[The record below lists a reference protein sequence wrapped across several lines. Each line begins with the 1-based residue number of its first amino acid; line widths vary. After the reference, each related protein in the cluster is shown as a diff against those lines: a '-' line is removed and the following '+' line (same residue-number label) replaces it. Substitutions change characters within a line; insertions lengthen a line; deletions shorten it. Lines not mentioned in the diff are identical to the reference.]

1 MLKDLWDIYKTSN
14 LRTNILFCLILGIN
28 VGLLLLA
35 CGDLSI
41 HHKEAV
47 GVFYSQDL
55 LFVVVRF
62 FLDTFGWNDYALR
75 LPFVL
80 VHIGNM
86 FLLYRISRLY
96 LKKPRDSL
104 IVVLVYALL
113 PGVMFGALLVLKSGF
128 IIFITLLCCYY
139 QMRFNKMPYP
149 IMFIA
154 VFVDGSF
161 AILFFALF
169 FYALK
174 NKNTLGMFVSLVFFA
189 LNMYLFGLDVSG
201 SPRNYFLQNLGKMAF
216 YFSPLLLVYYFY
228 TIINALKK
236 QNNILVDIGA
246 TSLFFVILL
255 SFRQD
260 VDLESLFPMSVVAL
274 PVAIRHFFSDMRVRL
289 PDFRVAYVR
298 RFVVIFALL
307 LAQSFVLYGNKL
319 LYLFGM
325 ENHFA
330 SSYYISKDLANILK
344 SRGIESIN
352 VGNRKLELALRFYGI
367 KDSQS
372 PYLIPITNL
381 NESYVDEIDIVYLGK
396 KVASFVIVPSVY
408 DKPLS
413 TTQAH
418 KNKQIQKLQDSTTSS
433 VQPNLQ

>member
-14 LRTNILFCLILGIN
+14 LRTNVLFCLILGIN

-41 HHKEAV
+41 HHKEAA

-62 FLDTFGWNDYALR
+62 FLNTFGWNDYVLR

-80 VHIGNM
+80 LHMGNM

-104 IVVLVYALL
+104 TVVLVYALL
-113 PGVMFGALLVLKSGF
+113 PGVIFSALFVLKSGF
-128 IIFITLLCCYY
+128 IIFVTLLCCYY
-139 QMRFNKMPYP
+139 QVRFKKMPYP
-149 IMFIA
+149 IMLIA
-154 VFVDGSF
+154 VFLDGSF
-161 AILFFALF
+161 AVLFFALF

-174 NKNTLGMFVSLVFFA
+174 NKNTLGMFASLVFFA

-201 SPRNYFLQNLGKMAF
+201 SPRNYFLQNLSKMAF

-228 TIINALKK
+228 TIVNALKK

-289 PDFRVAYVR
+289 PNFRAAYVR
-298 RFVVIFALL
+298 RFVVIFVLL
-307 LAQSFVLYGNKL
+307 LTQSFVLYGNKL

-325 ENHFA
+325 QNHFA
-330 SSYYISKDLANILK
+330 SSYYISKDLADILK
-344 SRGIESIN
+344 SLGVESIN

-367 KDSQS
+367 KSGES
-372 PYLIPITNL
+372 PYLLPIANL
-381 NESYVDEIDIVYLGK
+381 NESYIDEIDIVYFGK
-396 KVASFVIVPSVY
+396 KVASFVIVPSMY
-408 DKPLS
+408 DKPIS
-413 TTQAH
+413 TTQAR
-418 KNKQIQKLQDSTTSS
+418 KNKQLYKAKNPKT
-433 VQPNLQ
+433 P